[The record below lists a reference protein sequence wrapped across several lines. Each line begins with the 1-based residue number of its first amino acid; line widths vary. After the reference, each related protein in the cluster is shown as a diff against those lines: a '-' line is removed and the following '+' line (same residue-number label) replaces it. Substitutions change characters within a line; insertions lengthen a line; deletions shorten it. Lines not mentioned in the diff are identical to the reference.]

1 MIMDKKE
8 KLLEYFSQ
16 NMTTFMFIKVNY
28 YLEHLTKTPYELL
41 EVLSNEDIDVWY
53 KKLIQSV

>member
-1 MIMDKKE
+1 MDKKE

-28 YLEHLTKTPYELL
+28 YLEHLMKTPYELL
-41 EVLSNEDIDVWY
+41 EVFSEEDIGVWY